1 MAPGYI
7 PSCTTQFPQTPR
19 SWRSFWNYCV
29 SHPSIHHE
37 HQLSSTVF
45 PNTSAAQIP
54 HSAGHTQNTHGSWQ
68 IVMHT
73 WLPILLVRLL
83 SILQA
88 STLREQYYQSQ
99 ERVQILEVALEDI
112 QRISQSSVDISERH
126 RLIQGIVRNTLGK

>member
-1 MAPGYI
+1 
-7 PSCTTQFPQTPR
+7 
-19 SWRSFWNYCV
+19 
-29 SHPSIHHE
+29 
-37 HQLSSTVF
+37 
-45 PNTSAAQIP
+45 
-54 HSAGHTQNTHGSWQ
+54 
-68 IVMHT
+68 MHN